1 MKVAIVV
8 IEALTVA
15 HVYDAPEPQQGN
27 WGGEWGSSQVT
38 VHLEVPEGLDPQCL
52 MAVRSESGEIIL
64 QADPQKIEDHK
75 ATLWSQLRTE
85 RNRRLAASDWT
96 QLPDARVDKDAWV
109 EYRQKLR
116 DLPGETQD
124 PLVIE
129 WPTTPTN

>member
-1 MKVAIVV
+1 MSWTVLVDPKTLEIQGQFLTTGASGVNWPGVQCTCEDPTVV
-8 IEALTVA
+8 
-15 HVYDAPEPQQGN
+15 
-27 WGGEWGSSQVT
+27 
-38 VHLEVPEGLDPQCL
+38 
-52 MAVRSESGEIIL
+52 MATRDDSGEIVL
-64 QADPQKIEDHK
+64 LEDPAKLEDHK

-129 WPTTPTN
+129 WPQVPQ

>member
-1 MKVAIVV
+1 MSQFVILDPETLGVTDWYFADSLIV
-8 IEALTVA
+8 
-15 HVYDAPEPQQGN
+15 P
-27 WGGEWGSSQVT
+27 VT
-38 VHLEVPEGLDPQCL
+38 PGITLPVPEGLSWSDVKGVQAEDGSVTLTEDPAKL
-52 MAVRSESGEIIL
+52 
-64 QADPQKIEDHK
+64 EDHK

-124 PLVIE
+124 PASPE